1 MSLQSA
7 VRDRLRPWYVLD
19 VAAFLLGGV
28 GGLRRG
34 TSGTTADLPS
44 AVFDPYTAV
53 MAVVYGLLAVLVL
66 RFTVGN
72 LWAYAVEYANAGGQ
86 WSDLPFL
93 VPVGGGL
100 AAVAITYAA
109 TTDLGAAAWAGF
121 WTFAAVAGIVAVAV
135 SFAAG
140 YRDSA
145 A

>member
-7 VRDRLRPWYVLD
+7 ARDRLRPWYALD
-19 VAAFLLGGV
+19 VAAFALGSV

-34 TSGTTADLPS
+34 GSGTTVDLTS
-44 AVFDPYTAV
+44 AVLDPYSV
-53 MAVVYGLLAVLVL
+53 VIAVVYGLLAVLVL
-66 RFTVGN
+66 RFTAGN
-72 LWAYAVEYANAGGQ
+72 LWAYAVEYVNAGGQ

-100 AAVAITYAA
+100 GAVAITYAV

-140 YRDSA
+140 YRDTAS
-145 A
+145 